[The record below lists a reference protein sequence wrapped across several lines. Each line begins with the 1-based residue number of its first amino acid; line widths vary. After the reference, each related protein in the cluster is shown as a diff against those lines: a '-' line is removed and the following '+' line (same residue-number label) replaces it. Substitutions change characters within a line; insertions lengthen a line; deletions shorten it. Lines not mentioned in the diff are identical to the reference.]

1 MKNYLRFATAV
12 AAGLS
17 ALAVVSCNSWAPVQ
31 ETDASKYELR
41 GNVASFRTISY
52 KVDSTADGYRVGAVD
67 PMSQNIYVE
76 FNKDGNATLLRR
88 FNKEGKEVSEQTSV
102 YNEKGQL
109 LESELVSAAG
119 DLLEKTVNTYKRGRL
134 HSMKVTDGMDSL
146 KKYEVYEYFGNDSIK
161 VYYSFKDEDTPS
173 GYRIMTYDERGNNT
187 GNVMY
192 SLKGKKLS
200 EFRMH
205 YDDMNR
211 RDSVYSESML
221 FGRIESGIEFG
232 DNGFSSGMTL
242 SGEARTTVIRFE
254 KTLDSAGNWIECLT
268 YQDGSAVPTKIERR
282 EIRYA
287 D

>member
-1 MKNYLRFATAV
+1 
-12 AAGLS
+12 
-17 ALAVVSCNSWAPVQ
+17 
-31 ETDASKYELR
+31 
-41 GNVASFRTISY
+41 
-52 KVDSTADGYRVGAVD
+52 
-67 PMSQNIYVE
+67 MSQNIYVE